1 MALAPAFSSNVI
13 KKRLEVAQYQIYIP
27 CESFSILFLLE
38 SHLPV
43 MANYELDNLL
53 SPTQTFLSKTFVV
66 SCLS

>member
-1 MALAPAFSSNVI
+1 MALAPAFNSNVI

-53 SPTQTFLSKTFVV
+53 SPT
-66 SCLS
+66 